1 MSQQFQ
7 RGLLGGTFDHFH
19 AGHEKLLL
27 HALEKCTNIELWITS
42 EKIAFQKKGWVESY
56 DERTSS
62 IRNWIQKNG
71 FEGRI
76 KINKLND
83 EVGPA
88 EHREDC
94 DAIICTPETLSSCEK
109 INSNRINSKL
119 KPLDII
125 IGEYLISKDGVI
137 LSSSLIRE
145 GEYTRRGEKWID
157 YTHISKTLQ
166 MPESAEKALKKPLG
180 ILYDGPEDDT
190 SVAIENAISDLTS
203 RTGKIVAVGD
213 ICVSALRNKEIIPDI
228 AVVDGITKREILPD
242 SLKPNKEGYDEIIT
256 CKNPAGY
263 ITPEFSD
270 CLIAAAKANHKVL
283 IIVNGEED
291 LAPIILHLALP
302 LNAYLIYGQPNKGIV
317 LCRSSEYA
325 KKRCK
330 SRLNDFT

>member
-19 AGHEKLLL
+19 KGHEKILL
-27 HALEKCTNIELWITS
+27 HGLEKCTHLELWITS
-42 EKIAFQKKGWVESY
+42 EKMTIHKNGWVESY
-56 DERTSS
+56 NERTSF
-62 IRNWIQKNG
+62 IKKWILKNG
-71 FEGRI
+71 FDKRI

-88 EHREDC
+88 ESRKDC
-94 DAIICTPETLSSCEK
+94 DAIICTPETLSGCEK
-109 INSNRINSKL
+109 INSSRINSNL
-119 KPLDII
+119 KPLEII
-125 IGEYLISKDGVI
+125 LVEHLVSKDGVI
-137 LSSSLIRE
+137 LSSSLIRK
-145 GEYTRRGEKWID
+145 GEYNREGEKWID
-157 YTHISKTLQ
+157 YTHISKKLQ
-166 MPESAEKALKKPLG
+166 MPKSAEKGLKKPLG
-180 ILYDGPEDDT
+180 ILYEGPENDT
-190 SVAIENAISDLTS
+190 SIAIENVILDLTP

-228 AVVDGITKREILPD
+228 AVVDGMTKREILPD

-263 ITPEFSD
+263 LTPEFSD

-283 IIVNGEED
+283 IIVKGEED

-302 LNAYLIYGQPNKGIV
+302 LNAYLIYGQPSKGIV

-325 KKRCK
+325 KEKCK
-330 SRLNDFT
+330 SRLKDFT